1 MILDGLFGFFGTIPL
16 GWFKPD
22 DLGMQDE
29 DYGTK

>member
-1 MILDGLFGFFGTIPL
+1 MILDGLFGFFEAIPL
-16 GWFKPD
+16 GWFQPD